1 MTPRQ
6 QRRLKIRLEDAER
19 LERNGAPIHG
29 EIAQYMTK
37 PKAPTRLWQVLVERK
52 VGHPIPI
59 GPMTENVNALS
70 ALADVINKSVKTGA
84 ERDWTKAWLVELVPD
99 LQ

>member
-6 QRRLKIRLEDAER
+6 QRRLKARLEDAER
-19 LERNGAPIHG
+19 LERNGAPIHP

-37 PKAPTRLWQVLVERK
+37 PKAPPRLWQVIVERK

-59 GPMTENVNALS
+59 GPMTENVDALA
-70 ALADVINKSVKTGA
+70 ALADTINGSVKSGV
-84 ERDWTKAWLVELVPD
+84 ERDWTKAWLVELVPS